1 LIVLLQNEAFNLLI
15 HARIQLY
22 KEEIMG
28 IVAFFSDFFGLNTH
42 TRPEK
47 AMEITSYRQLA
58 KPAVVKKP
66 IVTATE
72 TQYALPHWYVQRIE
86 NPNMWFKGAPV
97 TLIEFEEP
105 DSALEDALLREIRGL
120 LAISPSF
127 PTLYKVLNSPKST
140 AKDIAD
146 LVKNDPVL
154 AARILKTVNSSYFA
168 LPKKVGCVG
177 RAIVL
182 LGYNNIK
189 NLMLSHHFGK
199 NALPNT
205 QTETLRSIWVH
216 STMTSALVTHIAQ
229 NHPELNGANL
239 ATKALLHDLGKILIS
254 HPRFRHVC
262 ERLPKLW
269 PESVK
274 HAYLG
279 GLWTRSWGLDSDVSD
294 VITQS
299 ARLPFIKPRVWTR
312 AFLKETAVIHF
323 ASYYTNLMGFNDGDA
338 LIAPRVDYLQLLG
351 ITSAEPKD
359 WVSPQALM
367 EMEKSRLVVEG
378 VFEIQGN

>member
-1 LIVLLQNEAFNLLI
+1 
-15 HARIQLY
+15 
-22 KEEIMG
+22 MG
-28 IVAFFSDFFGLNTH
+28 IVAYISNFFGLNNQDEIKH
-42 TRPEK
+42 EK
-47 AMEITSYRQLA
+47 AMEFSSYRELS
-58 KPAVVKKP
+58 KPVTFKKSAP
-66 IVTATE
+66 LKTPQQTQ
-72 TQYALPHWYVQRIE
+72 TQYALPHWYIQRVE
-86 NPNMWFKGAPV
+86 NPGMWFKGTPV
-97 TLIEFEEP
+97 TLIDFEEP
-105 DSALEDALLREIRGL
+105 ESTTEESLLKEIRGL

-127 PTLYKVLNSPKST
+127 PRLYKVLNSPKST

-199 NALPNT
+199 DALPNT

-216 STMTSALVTHIAQ
+216 STMTSTLVTHIAQ
-229 NHPELNGANL
+229 NHPEINAPNL

-254 HPRFRHVC
+254 HPRFRNVC
-262 ERLPKLW
+262 ERLPKHW
-269 PESVK
+269 PESVQ

-279 GLWTRSWGLDSDVSD
+279 SLWTRSWGLDSDVSE
-294 VITQS
+294 VILQS
-299 ARLPFIKPRVWTR
+299 ARLPFIKPRIWTR
-312 AFLKETAVIHF
+312 AFLKETALIHF
-323 ASYYTNLMGFNDGDA
+323 ASYYTNLMGFGDGDT
-338 LIAPRVDYLQLLG
+338 LVPPRREYLQVLG
-351 ITSAEPKD
+351 ITSDDQQD

-367 EMEKSRLVVEG
+367 EMEKSRIVVEG
-378 VFEIQGN
+378 VFDVQGN